1 LLQVASAPLPA
12 PSPELFIAAGAA
24 AADNAAQAGAPRAG
38 ADEILKRADDQAAA
52 LRGEGE

>member
-12 PSPELFIAAGAA
+12 PTPELFIAAGLAA
-24 AADNAAQAGAPRAG
+24 GNSAAQAGAPRSVAE
-38 ADEILKRADDQAAA
+38 EILKRALDQAAA